1 MSSVIHLMG
10 ATIKQAEEAADEIV
24 EFETSLSKITSAP
37 EDRTNISLLYK
48 KMTLQELHNEI
59 PQIDW
64 QIFLSIV
71 QNREVDL
78 SEKVIMFA
86 KYYMHDLVDLISE
99 TEQKTVANYLLW

>member
-1 MSSVIHLMG
+1 MASVIHLMG
-10 ATIKQAEEAADEIV
+10 AARELADETADEIV

-37 EDRTNISLLYK
+37 EDRTNISVLYK

-64 QIFLSIV
+64 QIFLGII

-86 KYYMHDLVDLISE
+86 KGYMTDLVDLISE